1 MARLSF
7 ALLGI
12 IALYHTIYAL
22 EVTGGPERSIIIIFT
37 DNDGATAK
45 FVHRNQT
52 VLLGKIGY
60 GRDAKGDYY
69 GKDGILTVTPIP
81 HGFNLKWET
90 NHTNIEFK
98 DCFQFQDDVHWFGG
112 PQRKQQY
119 WPVEKM
125 KINSSEAYV
134 LKQLDN
140 FSVAEYYWLTSNGVY
155 IHVNERTPLFVDQ
168 NIQEPGKICFIAK
181 AESPYIN
188 RTRVLLEYDVIIED
202 NAREAHLHAIKN
214 VLGKPSGH
222 PNPKM
227 VKEPIWTT
235 WAKYKAKINDSIV
248 LEFAEG
254 IRKQKYSAGQLEIDD
269 AWEKCY
275 GAQEFDPSPEK
286 FSDIENTI
294 KKLKELDFRVTLWV
308 HPFVDDDCH
317 PRSEEGKK
325 NGYFVK
331 DPSGGDRATWW
342 NGQNSHQIDFTNPDA
357 AKWYTERLR
366 KLQKNP
372 GIDAFKFDAGETNYG
387 PQPSVYNIDPEL
399 VPNALSKHYVET
411 CAQFGDLIE
420 VRSAWRTQS
429 LPIFIRMID
438 KDSNWGID
446 NGLYTLVTTLFQMN
460 LNGYPMVLPDMIGGN
475 GYGQLPDAELIVRWT
490 QANTFMPAMQFSY
503 LPWEITSKKFDAPK
517 IVKKFVD
524 LHAEK
529 SDIILEA
536 MKEAVK
542 SGHPVNPPIWWIAPE
557 DPIALACDTE
567 YLVGEKIL
575 VAPILEQGATS
586 RKIYLPAGNWTDG
599 NNGKKYKGP
608 VTIDAYPAP
617 IDVLPWFTRDA

>member
-1 MARLSF
+1 MARLSL

-12 IALYHTIYAL
+12 IAAYHTIYAL
-22 EVTGGPERSIIIIFT
+22 EISGSGGRYIILIFP
-37 DNDGATAK
+37 GHGKATTIFK
-45 FVHRNQT
+45 YGNET
-52 VLLGKIGY
+52 VLRGYIGY
-60 GRDAKGDYY
+60 GKNAKREYNNE
-69 GKDGILTVTPIP
+69 DGMLTVTPLRN
-81 HGFNLKWET
+81 GFNIKWET
-90 NHTNIEFK
+90 NQTDFEFK
-98 DCFQFQDDVHWFGG
+98 DCFEFQDDVHWFGG
-112 PQRKQQY
+112 PQRKQQH
-119 WPVEKM
+119 WPLEKM
-125 KINSSEAYV
+125 EIDGSEAYV

-140 FSVAEYYWLTSNGVY
+140 FSVAEYYWLTSKGVY

-168 NIQEPGKICFIAK
+168 NVHEPGKLCFIAR
-181 AESPYIN
+181 AQAPYIN

-254 IRKQKYSAGQLEIDD
+254 IRKQNYSAGQLEIDD

-275 GAQEFDPSPEK
+275 GAQEFDTSPEK

-460 LNGYPMVLPDMIGGN
+460 LNGYPM
-475 GYGQLPDAELIVRWT
+475 
-490 QANTFMPAMQFSY
+490 
-503 LPWEITSKKFDAPK
+503 
-517 IVKKFVD
+517 
-524 LHAEK
+524 
-529 SDIILEA
+529 
-536 MKEAVK
+536 
-542 SGHPVNPPIWWIAPE
+542 
-557 DPIALACDTE
+557 
-567 YLVGEKIL
+567 
-575 VAPILEQGATS
+575 
-586 RKIYLPAGNWTDG
+586 
-599 NNGKKYKGP
+599 
-608 VTIDAYPAP
+608 
-617 IDVLPWFTRDA
+617 